1 MQITEWEKSIQAR
14 DFILSKIK
22 QTPKI
27 AFVLGS
33 GLGEFA
39 DELDEIESLRFEEIP
54 YFKKST
60 VVGHAGKLVFGKSN
74 GV

>member
-1 MQITEWEKSIQAR
+1 
-14 DFILSKIK
+14 
-22 QTPKI
+22 
-27 AFVLGS
+27 VLGS

-39 DELDEIESLRFEEIP
+39 EQIENKKSLSYEDIP

-60 VVGHAGKLVFGKSN
+60 VQGHAGKLVFGEWK